1 MARVFC
7 PHCRVELKDLAGW
20 SEPVAR
26 LLTSLLRRGYSGPF
40 TVHCVNGEVKKAEVR
55 EIAEGEGA
63 IHAAVEWQSDPMT
76 RRITT
81 TKNESG
87 AIIHVERKVFQA
99 A

>member
-40 TVHCVNGEVKKAEVR
+40 TVHCRNGEVKKAEVR
-55 EIAEGEGA
+55 EIAEGESA
-63 IHAAVEWQSDPMT
+63 IQAAIAWQQDPT
-76 RRITT
+76 TWQLTT
-81 TKNESG
+81 TRNELG
-87 AIIHVERKVFQA
+87 VIIHVERRVALA